1 MICCVSRK
9 MITNSNEVK
18 SDDSSFFDHNYQTF
32 QKAGNKYLEFLII
45 KKWVIM
51 IKYWINQISFSIY
64 YIQIVL
70 LFFV

>member
-32 QKAGNKYLEFLII
+32 QKAGNK
-45 KKWVIM
+45 
-51 IKYWINQISFSIY
+51 
-64 YIQIVL
+64 
-70 LFFV
+70 